1 MTAIGRA
8 IDTVIRDG
16 LAPPLTASGFRR
28 HRRIFRRTIDDAVH
42 VVEVQG
48 NKWNMGA
55 HGQITLNLGVYFR
68 AVAALDPEEGP
79 PTESP
84 TAGAC
89 LLRRRISRLMPV
101 AEDHWWSIDEQTD
114 LRELGDELAATWIAY
129 GEPWFGSVP
138 DLATAAAQLERDG
151 TRYLAATAC
160 LALGDRDAAARL
172 LHAAIA
178 HAPQWAERYR
188 AWGRQHGLMLT
199 PAEAARSG
207 IP

>member
-1 MTAIGRA
+1 MRRDWLPLSCRRVLGVAIAPYRRPTGESSGAPSTTPCTWLKCRA
-8 IDTVIRDG
+8 T
-16 LAPPLTASGFRR
+16 SGTWAR
-28 HRRIFRRTIDDAVH
+28 
-42 VVEVQG
+42 
-48 NKWNMGA
+48 
-55 HGQITLNLGVYFR
+55 GQITLNLGVYFR

-89 LLRRRISRLMPV
+89 LLRRRISRLMPG

-151 TRYLAATAC
+151 
-160 LALGDRDAAARL
+160 AR
-172 LHAAIA
+172 
-178 HAPQWAERYR
+178 
-188 AWGRQHGLMLT
+188 
-199 PAEAARSG
+199 
-207 IP
+207 